1 MKDIKGKKINKKI
14 IVITSIVLVA
24 IILVTAVIYLVTK
37 KDENVEVEDT
47 GRIQKQAMNPNNYT
61 IVKSKDGIDVP
72 VPKGYT
78 ASSVES
84 ESYVNGTF
92 ETLYLNKN
100 LTDTF
105 TSEGTYPWTKNDSGI
120 WTSGNYNID
129 SSTSEMTSE
138 EFTVSEDGGIL
149 QLNWTVSSE
158 FEEKSGVWE
167 YTIDYLYG
175 EIINTT
181 TNNTEKITIKLS
193 GTDYGGV
200 SETSIIY
207 MNTKVELNQGTY
219 KLKIIYNKNDSVNKG
234 YDKGYVKEV
243 KIYDRKNNENTDTMQ
258 NHKYG
263 GFVIYEGTEE
273 VTDSNQWTAQCERNQ
288 WVWIPIEDVS
298 NMYWEDK
305 TDGKIY
311 GTRYNATLSYTYNQ
325 SRDDYYSKV
334 TYTKSE
340 SKSKNE
346 PQLGGYDKESTNL
359 TQYLGG
365 ISRYEFLMEMEQ
377 EFYEML
383 QSVATY
389 GGFYMGRYEVGDLN
403 QTSPVVKRM
412 NTNINNINWFQGY
425 KKCKKLSGTNTNVKT
440 SMIWETQYDQVL
452 NWLIKT
458 GEKTPIDMRFSVA
471 WGNYVDA
478 EFTYYADKS
487 KATAT
492 KNFGSGTTIASGA
505 YEGAKANNIY
515 DLSGNIYIQGLGT
528 YDGWP
533 VRFRQTIGGCY
544 RDLSTK
550 TWAATKKGTYGG
562 EYCQGVGSTM
572 YIK

>member
-1 MKDIKGKKINKKI
+1 MKDIKGKKINKKT
-14 IVITSIVLVA
+14 IVIISIVLVA
-24 IILVTAVIYLVTK
+24 IVLVTTVICLVTK
-37 KDENVEVEDT
+37 KDENVEVENT

-61 IVKSKDGIDVP
+61 MVKSKDGIDVP

-105 TSEGTYPWTKNDSGI
+105 ISEETYPWTKNDSGI

-138 EFTVSEDGGIL
+138 EFTVNEDGGIL
-149 QLNWTVSSE
+149 QLNWTVSC
-158 FEEKSGVWE
+158 E
-167 YTIDYLYG
+167 YCKDYLYG

-181 TNNTEKITIKLS
+181 TNSTEKTTIKLN
-193 GTDYGGV
+193 GTGYGW
-200 SETSIIY
+200 SESDFIY

-219 KLKIIYNKNDSVNKG
+219 KLKIIYNKNASTNNG
-234 YDKGYVKEV
+234 LDKGYVKEV
-243 KIYDRKNNENTDTMQ
+243 KIYDRKNNGNTDTMQ

-263 GFVIYEGTEE
+263 GFVIYEGAEE

-298 NMYWEDK
+298 DMYWEDK
-305 TDGKIY
+305 TDGKLY
-311 GTRYNATLSYTYNQ
+311 GTYYNGSATS
-325 SRDDYYSKV
+325 
-334 TYTKSE
+334 YTKSTNNR
-340 SKSKNE
+340 KYE
-346 PQLGGYDKESTNL
+346 PQLTRDDMESTYL

-389 GGFYMGRYEVGDLN
+389 GGFYIGRYEVGDLS
-403 QTSPVVKRM
+403 QITPVVKRM
-412 NTNINNINWFQGY
+412 NTDIGDINWYQGY
-425 KKCKKLSGTNTNVKT
+425 RKCKKLSGANTNVRT
-440 SMIWETQYDQVL
+440 SMIWGTQYDQVM
-452 NWLIKT
+452 NWLIKS
-458 GEKTPIDMRFSVA
+458 GEKTPLDINKGSVA
-471 WGNYVDA
+471 WGNYRDV
-478 EFTYYADKS
+478 EFEYYTNTS
-487 KATAT
+487 KTTAT
-492 KNFGSGTTIASGA
+492 KNLGSSTRIASGA

-515 DLSGNIYIQGLGT
+515 DLAGNVWLWTLEADSSGSGDY
-528 YDGWP
+528 
-533 VRFRQTIGGCY
+533 RCY
-544 RDLSTK
+544 RGGS
-550 TWAATKKGTYGG
+550 YGVI
-562 EYCQGVGSTM
+562 GVYSCAGDRDVNYPYNSDYSIGFSGGL

>member
-1 MKDIKGKKINKKI
+1 
-14 IVITSIVLVA
+14 
-24 IILVTAVIYLVTK
+24 
-37 KDENVEVEDT
+37 
-47 GRIQKQAMNPNNYT
+47 
-61 IVKSKDGIDVP
+61 
-72 VPKGYT
+72 
-78 ASSVES
+78 
-84 ESYVNGTF
+84 
-92 ETLYLNKN
+92 
-100 LTDTF
+100 
-105 TSEGTYPWTKNDSGI
+105 
-120 WTSGNYNID
+120 
-129 SSTSEMTSE
+129 
-138 EFTVSEDGGIL
+138 
-149 QLNWTVSSE
+149 
-158 FEEKSGVWE
+158 
-167 YTIDYLYG
+167 
-175 EIINTT
+175 
-181 TNNTEKITIKLS
+181 
-193 GTDYGGV
+193 
-200 SETSIIY
+200 
-207 MNTKVELNQGTY
+207 
-219 KLKIIYNKNDSVNKG
+219 
-234 YDKGYVKEV
+234 
-243 KIYDRKNNENTDTMQ
+243 MQ

-311 GTRYNATLSYTYNQ
+311 GTCYDAILSYTYDQ
-325 SRDDYYSKV
+325 GRDDYYSEVK
-334 TYTKSE
+334 YI
-340 SKSKNE
+340 KSKVKDE
-346 PQLGGYDKESTNL
+346 PKLDVYAKQSTHL

-412 NTNINNINWFQGY
+412 NTNINNINWYQGY

-440 SMIWETQYDQVL
+440 SMIWGTQYGQVL

-471 WGNYVDA
+471 WGNYEDT
-478 EFTYYADKS
+478 EFTYYADTS

-492 KNFGSGTTIASGA
+492 KNLGVGIIIASGA

-515 DLSGNIYIQGLGT
+515 DLAGNIYIQGLGT
-528 YDGWP
+528 YGVDEN
-533 VRFRQTIGGCY
+533 FKYRQDIGGCY
-544 RDLSTK
+544 IDLSTK
-550 TWAATKKGTYGG
+550 TWAASRAGKYGG

>member
-1 MKDIKGKKINKKI
+1 MKNMKSKKINKKMIAI
-14 IVITSIVLVA
+14 IAIVLVV
-24 IILVTAVIYLVTK
+24 IILITTVICLVTR
-37 KDENVEVEDT
+37 KDENVEVENT

-61 IVKSKDGIDVP
+61 MVKSKDGIDVP

-149 QLNWTVSSE
+149 QLNWTVSCE
-158 FEEKSGVWE
+158 FFN
-167 YTIDYLYG
+167 DYLYG

-181 TNNTEKITIKLS
+181 TGSTEKTTIKLN
-193 GTDYGGV
+193 GTDYATKRSGYTE
-200 SETSIIY
+200 SDLIY

-219 KLKIIYNKNDSVNKG
+219 KLKIIYNKNASTNSG
-234 YDKGYVKEV
+234 LDKGYVKEV
-243 KIYDRKNNENTDTMQ
+243 KIYDRKNNGNTDTIQ

-263 GFVIYEGTEE
+263 GFVIYEGGEE
-273 VTDSNQWTAQCERNQ
+273 VTEENQWTAQCERNQ

-298 NMYWEDK
+298 DMYWEDK
-305 TDGKIY
+305 TEGKIY
-311 GTRYNATLSYTYNQ
+311 GT
-325 SRDDYYSKV
+325 YYDGSV
-334 TYTKSE
+334 TSYTKST
-340 SKSKNE
+340 SNE
-346 PQLGGYDKESTNL
+346 KYEPRLTKVDKESTYL

-377 EFYEML
+377 EFYGML

-389 GGFYMGRYEVGDLN
+389 GGFYIGRYEVGDLK
-403 QTSPVVKRM
+403 QTTPVVKRM
-412 NTNINNINWFQGY
+412 NTDIGSQTWYTMY
-425 KKCKKLSGTNTNVKT
+425 KKCKKLSGANTNVKT
-440 SMIWETQYDQVL
+440 SMIWGTQYDQVM
-452 NWLIKT
+452 NWLIKS
-458 GEKTPIDMRFSVA
+458 GEKTPLDVNVGSVA
-471 WGNYVDA
+471 WGNYKDN
-478 EFTYYADKS
+478 EFEYYTNTS
-487 KATAT
+487 KTTET
-492 KNFGSGTTIASGA
+492 KNLGSKTKIASGA

-515 DLSGNIYIQGLGT
+515 DLAGNVYPWTLEADSSWVDKGRYHRGGSYQSYGTFNFASSRIASDPSHTIY
-528 YDGWP
+528 
-533 VRFRQTIGGCY
+533 
-544 RDLSTK
+544 
-550 TWAATKKGTYGG
+550 
-562 EYCQGVGSTM
+562 GVGVGGTL

>member
-1 MKDIKGKKINKKI
+1 MKNIKVKKINKKT
-14 IVITSIVLVA
+14 IVIISIVLVA
-24 IILVTAVIYLVTK
+24 IILVTAVICLVTK
-37 KDENVEVEDT
+37 KDKNVEVENT

-61 IVKSKDGIDVP
+61 MVKSKDGIDVP

-100 LTDTF
+100 ITDTF
-105 TSEGTYPWTKNDSGI
+105 TSEGTYPWSKNSNGI

-129 SSTSEMTSE
+129 GSTSEMTSE

-149 QLNWTVSSE
+149 QLNWTVSSQL
-158 FEEKSGVWE
+158 
-167 YTIDYLYG
+167 YYDYLYG

-181 TNNTEKITIKLS
+181 TNSTEKTTIKLNGTYYATKYS
-193 GTDYGGV
+193 GYTD
-200 SETSIIY
+200 SDLIY

-219 KLKIIYNKNDSVNKG
+219 KLKIIYNKNASTNSG
-234 YDKGYVKEV
+234 LDKGYVKEV
-243 KIYDRKNNENTDTMQ
+243 KIYDRKNNGNTDTMQ

-263 GFVIYEGTEE
+263 GFVIYEGAEE

-298 NMYWEDK
+298 DMYWEDK
-305 TDGKIY
+305 TDGKLY
-311 GTRYNATLSYTYNQ
+311 GTYYNGSATS
-325 SRDDYYSKV
+325 
-334 TYTKSE
+334 YTKSNR
-340 SKSKNE
+340 KYE
-346 PQLGGYDKESTNL
+346 PQLTQYDEESTYL

-389 GGFYMGRYEVGDLN
+389 GGFYIGRYEVGDLK
-403 QTSPVVKRM
+403 QTTPVVKRM
-412 NTNINNINWFQGY
+412 NTDIGSQTWYTMY

-440 SMIWETQYDQVL
+440 SMIWGTQYDQVM
-452 NWLIKT
+452 NWLIKS
-458 GEKTPIDMRFSVA
+458 GEKTPLDINKGSVA
-471 WGNYVDA
+471 WGNYYDV
-478 EFTYYADKS
+478 EFEYYTNTS
-487 KATAT
+487 KETAT
-492 KNFGSGTTIASGA
+492 KNLGSSTRIASGA

-515 DLSGNIYIQGLGT
+515 DLAGNVKLWTLSGSGNYRYLQG
-528 YDGWP
+528 
-533 VRFRQTIGGCY
+533 RFLQRKWYERLC
-544 RDLSTK
+544 
-550 TWAATKKGTYGG
+550 
-562 EYCQGVGSTM
+562 
-572 YIK
+572 

>member
-1 MKDIKGKKINKKI
+1 MKNMKSKKINKKMITI
-14 IVITSIVLVA
+14 ISVVLVA
-24 IILVTAVIYLVTK
+24 IILITTVICLVTK
-37 KDENVEVEDT
+37 KDENVEVENT

-61 IVKSKDGIDVP
+61 MVKSKDGIDVP

-149 QLNWTVSSE
+149 QLNWTVSCE
-158 FEEKSGVWE
+158 F
-167 YTIDYLYG
+167 YNDYLYG

-181 TNNTEKITIKLS
+181 TNSTEKTTIKLN
-193 GTDYGGV
+193 GTYYGT
-200 SETSIIY
+200 SESSITY

-219 KLKIIYNKNDSVNKG
+219 KLKIIYNKNASTNSG
-234 YDKGYVKEV
+234 LDKGYVKEV
-243 KIYDRKNNENTDTMQ
+243 KIYDRKNNGNTDTIQ

-273 VTDSNQWTAQCERNQ
+273 ITNSNQWTAQCERNQ

-298 NMYWEDK
+298 DMYWEDK
-305 TDGKIY
+305 TDGKLY
-311 GTRYNATLSYTYNQ
+311 GTYYKESATSY
-325 SRDDYYSKV
+325 K
-334 TYTKSE
+334 KST
-340 SKSKNE
+340 SNRKYE
-346 PQLGGYDKESTNL
+346 PQLTRHDMESTYL

-389 GGFYMGRYEVGDLN
+389 GGFYIGRYEVGDLK
-403 QTSPVVKRM
+403 QTTPVVKRM
-412 NTNINNINWFQGY
+412 NTDIGSQTWYTMY

-440 SMIWETQYDQVL
+440 SMIWGTQYDQVM
-452 NWLIKT
+452 NWLIKS
-458 GEKTPIDMRFSVA
+458 GEKTPLDINKGSVA
-471 WGNYVDA
+471 WGNYRDV
-478 EFTYYADKS
+478 EFEYYTNTS
-487 KATAT
+487 KTTAT
-492 KNFGSGTTIASGA
+492 KNLGSETRIASGA

-515 DLSGNIYIQGLGT
+515 DLAGNVWLWTLEVEI
-528 YDGWP
+528 
-533 VRFRQTIGGCY
+533 
-544 RDLSTK
+544 
-550 TWAATKKGTYGG
+550 
-562 EYCQGVGSTM
+562 
-572 YIK
+572 

>member
-1 MKDIKGKKINKKI
+1 MKDIKGKKINKKM
-14 IVITSIVLVA
+14 ITISSIVLVV
-24 IILVTAVIYLVTK
+24 IILITTVICLVTK
-37 KDENVEVEDT
+37 KDENVEVENT

-61 IVKSKDGIDVP
+61 MVKSRDGIDVP

-105 TSEGTYPWTKNDSGI
+105 ASGGTYLWSKNDSEI

-149 QLNWTVSSE
+149 QLNWTVSSQL
-158 FEEKSGVWE
+158 
-167 YTIDYLYG
+167 YYDYLYG

-181 TNNTEKITIKLS
+181 TNSTEKTTIKLN
-193 GTDYGGV
+193 GTYYGT
-200 SETSIIY
+200 SESNIIY

-219 KLKIIYNKNDSVNKG
+219 KLKIIYSKNASTNKG
-234 YDKGYVKEV
+234 LDKGYVKEV
-243 KIYDRKNNENTDTMQ
+243 KIYDRKNNGNTDTIQ

-298 NMYWEDK
+298 DMYWEDK
-305 TDGKIY
+305 TDGKLY
-311 GTRYNATLSYTYNQ
+311 GTYYNGSATS
-325 SRDDYYSKV
+325 
-334 TYTKSE
+334 YTKST
-340 SKSKNE
+340 SNRKYE
-346 PQLGGYDKESTNL
+346 PQLTRNDMESTYL

-389 GGFYMGRYEVGDLN
+389 GGFYIGRYEVGDLK
-403 QTSPVVKRM
+403 QTTPVVKRM
-412 NTNINNINWFQGY
+412 NTDIGNKTWYTMY
-425 KKCKKLSGTNTNVKT
+425 KKCKKLSGANTNVKT
-440 SMIWETQYDQVL
+440 SMIWGTQYDQVM
-452 NWLIKT
+452 NWLIKS
-458 GEKTPIDMRFSVA
+458 GEKTPLDIYRGSVA
-471 WGNYVDA
+471 WGNYSDV
-478 EFTYYADKS
+478 EFEYYTNTS
-487 KATAT
+487 KETAT
-492 KNFGSGTTIASGA
+492 KNLGSGTRIASGA
-505 YEGAKANNIY
+505 YEGARANNIY
-515 DLSGNIYIQGLGT
+515 DLAGNVWLWTLEANSSGSGVGRYSMGGSFST
-528 YDGWP
+528 Y
-533 VRFRQTIGGCY
+533 
-544 RDLSTK
+544 
-550 TWAATKKGTYGG
+550 
-562 EYCQGVGSTM
+562 GVGSYASNRGGSYPPYSYYDVGFSGGL